1 MNSLQ
6 DFQSICK
13 VVHDKFVEYILS
25 IIKFEEDIAYNN
37 KEINNAEIVIY
48 IVGNDKFFVK

>member
-13 VVHDKFVEYILS
+13 VVVHDKFVEYILS

-48 IVGNDKFFVK
+48 SWQ